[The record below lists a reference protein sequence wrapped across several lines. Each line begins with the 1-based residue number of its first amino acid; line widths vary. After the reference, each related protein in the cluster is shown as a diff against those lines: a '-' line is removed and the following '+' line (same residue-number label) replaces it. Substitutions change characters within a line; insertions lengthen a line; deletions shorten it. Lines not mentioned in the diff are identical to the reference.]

1 MEGDWCKNLSI
12 LLLLQHGWNQILFSL
27 NVLLELKNMVLL
39 YKRLHLVKYTGFFED
54 DQCRDDYFPNQI
66 LWQAC
71 LIRLIF
77 KSKNLYYI
85 CDQYPKKDASS
96 STAPSA
102 WNMLSSLARL
112 SPVNVDVIPLS
123 PVFVYILRNLLDWRS
138 VSLDEVLLNVNKVMI
153 KIRVSVKHLII
164 CFAVLIP

>member
-1 MEGDWCKNLSI
+1 MEDDWCKNLSI

-66 LWQAC
+66 LWQAY

-77 KSKNLYYI
+77 KLKIVHYI
-85 CDQYPKKDASS
+85 CKHTLKRMQS

-138 VSLDEVLLNVNKVMI
+138 VSLDEVLLNVNIVMI
-153 KIRVSVKHLII
+153 KISVSVKHLII